1 MKENKIAFE
10 LKDVCKYY
18 GSGEGKVTASD
29 HISLQIEQGSYHAI
43 VGASGSGK
51 STLLHMMGGI
61 ESYDNGSICIGGQDI
76 GAMKEEELA
85 EFRRKNIGFVFQQ
98 FLLIPSLS
106 VYSNILLPTLIAK
119 DKIEEKF
126 WQKIIVELQIEDLME
141 RFPSQL
147 SGGQQQRVSI
157 ARALI
162 NKADIILADEPTGNL
177 DSTSAL
183 NVMELLEKLCT
194 ELGKTLIVVTHD
206 LSFASRAENVIE
218 VIDGCIFLNG
228 VHQ

>member
-1 MKENKIAFE
+1 MEKKIIAFE

-18 GSGEGKVTASD
+18 GSGDYLVKASD
-29 HISLQIEQGSYHAI
+29 HVSLQVEKGSYLAI

-61 ESYDNGSICIGGQDI
+61 ESYDRGSIHIIGQDI
-76 GAMKEEELA
+76 GKMKEGELA
-85 EFRRKNIGFVFQQ
+85 EFRRINIGFVFQQ
-98 FLLIPSLS
+98 FLLLPSLN
-106 VYSNILLPTLIAK
+106 VYNNIILPTLIVK
-119 DKIEEKF
+119 DKVEEEYLK
-126 WQKIIVELQIEDLME
+126 KIVAELQIEDLMD

-183 NVMELLEKLCT
+183 NVIQLLEKLCFD
-194 ELGKTLIVVTHD
+194 LRKTLIVVTHD
-206 LSFASRAENVIE
+206 LGFASRAETVIE
-218 VIDGCIFLNG
+218 IIDGVVFIKAML
-228 VHQ
+228 